1 MKAAFF
7 SRRFEPIELPQRTTK
22 KRQNEEKSMRLK
34 KEIKSARKAQLGFSL
49 LELIVAIG
57 ILTTV
62 IGVVTNGIMMVE
74 KKSASDVNKVGVS
87 QESRQFMDQI
97 LRDMRQ
103 SGFPSMAMFDPSLLT
118 SGTDCTLDNNVACG
132 IRSFST
138 SAIQFEGDIDG
149 SGVSEVYIQVVV
161 PANGNCPCTVQRGTV
176 LKSVGGTP
184 SYYTELDNVMSQSVF
199 TAFKYDGSAW
209 VSATD
214 GLSLIKNI
222 GVTLYVQNPTP
233 DVGQTSTTYPTTTM
247 VSSVRINN

>member
-1 MKAAFF
+1 MRPNEGNKCAMKA
-7 SRRFEPIELPQRTTK
+7 QR
-22 KRQNEEKSMRLK
+22 
-34 KEIKSARKAQLGFSL
+34 GFSI

-62 IGVVTNGIMMVE
+62 IGVVTDGIVQIE
-74 KKSASDVNKVGVS
+74 RKSASDVNKVGLA

-103 SGFPSMAMFDPSLLT
+103 SGYPSLAMFDPSTLT
-118 SGTDCTLDNNVACG
+118 SATDCTQDNNVACG
-132 IRSFST
+132 ILSFST

-161 PANGNCPCTVQRGTV
+161 PTSGSCPCTVQRGTV

-184 SYYTELDNVMSQSVF
+184 AYYTELDNVMTQNIF
-199 TAFKYDGSAW
+199 TAYKYDGSTW
-209 VSATD
+209 VSGTD

-222 GVTLYVQNPTP
+222 GVTLYVQSPTP
-233 DVGQTSTTYPTTTM
+233 DVNQSSETYPTTTM
-247 VSSVRINN
+247 VSAVRINN